1 MGKSLATP
9 IRGLVDRTRYP
20 AAPDASPLAEQS
32 LDIISSILEDTS
44 PGLAEIKLRLRR
56 CLAAYPR
63 RPELALLAHLME
75 TSSLV
80 NPKGGETLP

>member
-1 MGKSLATP
+1 MGKSLSTP
-9 IRGLVDRTRYP
+9 IRGPVDRTRYST
-20 AAPDASPLAEQS
+20 APDASPIAEQS
-32 LDIISSILEDTS
+32 LDIISSILEDPS
-44 PGLAEIKLRLRR
+44 PGLVEIKLRLRQ

-63 RPELALLAHLME
+63 HPELALLAHLVK